1 MRRQRDCIVSVILAT
16 AAAAAPAW
24 GQTVGSAAVPATS
37 GAQGAAPIPDF
48 SGIWGHPSLPGFEPP
63 PSGPGPVVNKSR
75 RPQANFNGR
84 VLPAENDVLVSKPAQ
99 LVGDYTNPIL
109 KPQAAEVVKK
119 HGEISLAGVTA
130 PTPRN
135 QCWPEGVPY
144 ILQNMGIQI
153 LRQPDK
159 ITILYDFDNQ
169 VRHIRLNEVHPAQVS
184 PSWYGD
190 SVGHYE
196 ADTLVIDTV
205 GFKIGPFSMVDSYGA
220 PYTQALHV
228 TERYRL
234 VDDDEAVKS
243 AEERGAITVY
253 RLFRR
258 ASLATGIAVDRN
270 YKGKVLQLQFT
281 VEDQGVFTMP
291 WSALVIYRRSSDE
304 WPEHICAENP
314 RRSPATPTAA
324 KADF

>member
-75 RPQANFNGR
+75 LPNGRGNFN
-84 VLPAENDVLVSKPAQ
+84 Q

-258 ASLATGIAVDRN
+258 ASLATGIAARRAAHSV
-270 YKGKVLQLQFT
+270 G
-281 VEDQGVFTMP
+281 P
-291 WSALVIYRRSSDE
+291 CSSSA
-304 WPEHICAENP
+304 C
-314 RRSPATPTAA
+314 PA
-324 KADF
+324 